1 MVTAHNTLVARH
13 PIQWY
18 IRGMVVI
25 IQKGTDVWVGSP
37 SHTIYKGKGKVG
49 EGVGENAARFYCK
62 AQ

>member
-18 IRGMVVI
+18 RRGMVVI

-37 SHTIYKGKGKVG
+37 SHTIYQR
-49 EGVGENAARFYCK
+49 EGQSGGGGG
-62 AQ
+62 